1 MSRSRGMAGGAV
13 ARRSVIRERI
23 IPLAWLLAAMLIFGA
38 AAGLSAP
45 RADAAPSDGCE
56 RIDWGLHILTPQKRT
71 ICDGPRRADGSWE
84 RWRQLWTPAHYVP
97 RRMSCSGYGYI
108 TCTEYGGYH
117 VADQVWEEMTYVVFD
132 HNVLDGEPGWLPPGT
147 AVLR

>member
-1 MSRSRGMAGGAV
+1 MITLHKRTARRILASMAAGAV
-13 ARRSVIRERI
+13 LMGTGTLWASD
-23 IPLAWLLAAMLIFGA
+23 AH
-38 AAGLSAP
+38 
-45 RADAAPSDGCE
+45 ADPNIGCE
-56 RIDWGLHILTPQKRT
+56 RINWGLHILTPQKRT

-97 RRMSCSGYGYI
+97 ARSYCSGTYWVSCN
-108 TCTEYGGYH
+108 TTGGYY
-117 VADQVWEEMTYVVFD
+117 VDDQIWEEETYIVFD